1 MTGSGDIGDV
11 LAIAEQRDGKIRPA
25 ANEVVTV
32 AASVAEGLG
41 GSAHALVLGGT
52 GIGEHAGDLGN
63 FGAEVVRLGE
73 DPALEGNVPET
84 HAVVIAEVVASHD
97 YAAVLFTA
105 TALGKDLAPR
115 VAALLDAP
123 LASDVT
129 HLEVDGGRL
138 VGIRP
143 IYGGKVMARIGFEA
157 TPAVL
162 SLRPNAFGANGSHA
176 AGRIAPFTAA
186 IPDRVRTRIV
196 DFQAKEAGA
205 VDVSGASVIVSGGR
219 GMKGPENWGLLE
231 ELRNAL
237 GPGTAL
243 GASRAVVD
251 AGWRP
256 HGEQVGQTGKTVAPK
271 LYFAVGISGAIQHLA
286 GMRTSQTIVAINKD
300 PDAPIFAV
308 ADYGIVGDAFE
319 VLPRLT
325 AEIAALRAEA

>member
-1 MTGSGDIGDV
+1 MGDV
-11 LAIAEQRDGKIRPA
+11 LAVTEQRDGKMRPV

-32 AASVAEGLG
+32 AAVVAEGLG
-41 GSAHALVLGGT
+41 GSTHALVLGGT
-52 GIGEHAGDLGN
+52 GVGEQAGDLGS
-63 FGAEVVRLGE
+63 FGAEIVRVGE
-73 DPALEGNVPET
+73 DPSLETYVPET
-84 HAVVIAEVVASHD
+84 HAAVIAEAVVSHG
-97 YAAVLFTA
+97 YAAVLFAA

-115 VAALLDAP
+115 VAALVDAP

-129 HLEVDGGRL
+129 HVEVDGGRL

-143 IYGGKVMARIGFEA
+143 IYGGKALARIGFDA
-157 TPAVL
+157 SPAML
-162 SLRPNAFGANGSHA
+162 SLRPNAFGAHGSQA
-176 AGRIAPFTAA
+176 DGRIEPFTAT
-186 IPDRVRTRIV
+186 IPDTVRTRIV
-196 DFQAKEAGA
+196 DFQAAESGS
-205 VDVSGASVIVSGGR
+205 VDVAEADVIVSGGR
-219 GMKGPENWGLLE
+219 GMKGTEHWPLLE

-325 AEIAALRAEA
+325 AEIAALRSQG

>member
-1 MTGSGDIGDV
+1 MGDV
-11 LAIAEQRDGKIRPA
+11 LAIAEQRDGEIRPV
-25 ANEVVTV
+25 ANEVVT
-32 AASVAEGLG
+32 AAAVMAKGLG

-52 GIGEHAGDLGN
+52 GVGQHAGDLGD
-63 FGAEVVRLGE
+63 FGAEVVRVGE
-73 DPALEGNVPET
+73 DPALESCVPET
-84 HAVVIAEVVASHD
+84 YAAVIAEVVGSHGYAS
-97 YAAVLFTA
+97 VLFSA

-115 VAALLDAP
+115 VAALVDAP

-129 HLEVDGGRL
+129 RVEIEGGRL
-138 VGIRP
+138 VAIRP
-143 IYGGKVMARIGFEA
+143 IYGGKVIARVGFEA
-157 TPAVL
+157 SPAVL
-162 SLRPNAFGANGSHA
+162 SLRPNAFGTNRSQAT
-176 AGRIAPFTAA
+176 GRTEPFKAA
-186 IPDRVRTRIV
+186 IPDTVRTRIV
-196 DFQAKEAGA
+196 DFQAAESGS
-205 VDVSGASVIVSGGR
+205 VDVSEASVIVSGGR
-219 GMKGPENWGLLE
+219 GMKGAEHWHLLE

-243 GASRAVVD
+243 GASRAVVN

-319 VLPRLT
+319 ILPRLT
-325 AEIAALRAEA
+325 VEIAALRSKG

>member
-1 MTGSGDIGDV
+1 MGDV
-11 LAIAEQRDGKIRPA
+11 LAIAEQRDGKMRPV

-32 AASVAEGLG
+32 AAAVAEGLG
-41 GSAHALVLGGT
+41 GSAPALVLGGT
-52 GIGEHAGDLGN
+52 GVGEQAGDLGS
-63 FGAEVVRLGE
+63 FGAEVVRVGE
-73 DPALEGNVPET
+73 DPALESYVPEI
-84 HAVVIAEVVASHD
+84 HAAVIADVVGSHD
-97 YAAVLFTA
+97 YAAVLFSA
-105 TALGKDLAPR
+105 TAIGKDLAPR
-115 VAALLDAP
+115 VAALVDAP

-138 VGIRP
+138 VGVRP
-143 IYGGKVMARIGFEA
+143 VYGGKAVARIGFEA
-157 TPAVL
+157 SPALL
-162 SLRPNAFGANGSHA
+162 SLRPNAFGTNGA
-176 AGRIAPFTAA
+176 QAEGRIEPFTAA
-186 IPDRVRTRIV
+186 IPDGVRSRVV
-196 DFQAKEAGA
+196 GFKAAESGS
-205 VDVSGASVIVSGGR
+205 VDVSEASVVVSGGR
-219 GMKGPENWGLLE
+219 GMKGAEHWLLLE
-231 ELRNAL
+231 ELKSAL

-271 LYFAVGISGAIQHLA
+271 LYFAVGISGAVQHLA

-325 AEIAALRAEA
+325 AEIAALHSEG